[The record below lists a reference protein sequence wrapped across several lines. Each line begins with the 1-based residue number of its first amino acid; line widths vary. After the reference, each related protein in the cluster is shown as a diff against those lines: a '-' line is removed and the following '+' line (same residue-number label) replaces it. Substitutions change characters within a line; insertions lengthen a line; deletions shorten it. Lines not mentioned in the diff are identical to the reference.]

1 MLSPDLIDPALDL
14 EADLEEG
21 CMANDED
28 KAGER
33 GELHFLAA
41 LCDELM
47 RALLITGVLSRA
59 QLNEIEA
66 AVARRVDNPPRGW

>member
-1 MLSPDLIDPALDL
+1 MVEERRTATRHMGHGLSLELMDPALGL
-14 EADLEEG
+14 ESDLEEG

-41 LCDELM
+41 LCD
-47 RALLITGVLSRA
+47 
-59 QLNEIEA
+59 
-66 AVARRVDNPPRGW
+66 